1 MIIYGTKETRKVYHM
16 PLPDQIVSPLL
27 RQTIANTKQKE
38 AGDRLFEWGAKVFYF
53 EGSRCLQLC
62 NFASKFTIVMALVTD
77 DMIKRLPEYIF
88 EYLYDV
94 YAGDPQ
100 MKKLIDRYL
109 ADNTIMFFDKL
120 TDRVTISSMN
130 HFQVY
135 FMDDGDRFYDFAE
148 GNLIRTRAL
157 NKKVNCDYLMGMTID
172 GKKTYIY
179 LAEKFAEL
187 LKARY
192 S

>member
-1 MIIYGTKETRKVYHM
+1 LPTNAEIWGIAMIIYGTKETRKVYHM

-27 RQTIANTKQKE
+27 RLAIANTKQKE

-157 NKKVNCDYLMGMTID
+157 NKKVNCDYLMAKRPTSILP
-172 GKKTYIY
+172 KN
-179 LAEKFAEL
+179 L
-187 LKARY
+187 RNC
-192 S
+192 

>member
-100 MKKLIDRYL
+100 TKKLIDHYL

-130 HFQVY
+130 YFQVY
-135 FMDDGDRFYDFAE
+135 FKDDGDRFYDFAE
-148 GNLIRTRAL
+148 GNLIRMRAL